1 MKELDFKKVLHGEFP
16 PPPRENFG
24 KGEAGQRAY
33 NWIVV
38 YGVTCE
44 GIIDK
49 DIKCGDPAYS
59 TVDFDIPRIN
69 ALEQIP
75 VCPKH
80 LSYVKQK
87 IRSDCKAD
95 GSLTDPSFGINGRG
109 RS

>member
-16 PPPRENFG
+16 SPSREDFG
-24 KGEAGQRAY
+24 EGEAGQRAY

-44 GIIDK
+44 GIIEG
-49 DIKCGDPAYS
+49 DIKCGDPAYL
-59 TVDFDIPRIN
+59 TLDFDIPRIN

-75 VCPKH
+75 VCHKH
-80 LSYVKQK
+80 LSVVKQK
-87 IRSDCKAD
+87 IRSDFKAED
-95 GSLTDPSFGINGRG
+95 SLTDPSFGINGRG